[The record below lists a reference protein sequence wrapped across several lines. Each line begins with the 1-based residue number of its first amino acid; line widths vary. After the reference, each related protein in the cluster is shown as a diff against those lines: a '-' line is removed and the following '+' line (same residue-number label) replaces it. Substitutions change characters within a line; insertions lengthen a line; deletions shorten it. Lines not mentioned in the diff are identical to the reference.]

1 MIPNPKK
8 PYPSP
13 VIRHVKLTSHFLDVV
28 QNRGIGTAELL
39 RFAEAMI
46 SGRLL
51 RTCEKLHR
59 LDRGAVCLGDGYVIF
74 SRDDED
80 DEVLAVLTYLDSKH
94 CESLRVRSDTRIVP
108 LAD

>member
-1 MIPNPKK
+1 MNKAPK

-13 VIRHVKLTSHFLDVV
+13 VIPHVKLTSHFLEVV
-28 QNRGIGTAELL
+28 RERGIGAAELL
-39 RFAEAMI
+39 RFAEAVI
-46 SGRLL
+46 SGRLQ

-59 LDRGAVCLGDGYVIF
+59 LDRGAVCLGDGYVVF
-74 SRDDED
+74 ARDDED

-94 CESLRVRSDTRIVP
+94 CESLRIRNDTRIVP